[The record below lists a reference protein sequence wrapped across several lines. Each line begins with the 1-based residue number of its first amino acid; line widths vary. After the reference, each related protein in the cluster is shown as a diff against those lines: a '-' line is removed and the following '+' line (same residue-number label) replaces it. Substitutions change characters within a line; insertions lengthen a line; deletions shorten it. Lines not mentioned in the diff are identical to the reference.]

1 VDVYVVGDR
10 QKPNP
15 RLLILSDA
23 STDQKR
29 TAEDLERFGRFV
41 RALAA
46 KGLTAEHRFT
56 PDEDSLRGI
65 LAGTVPD
72 LVFSAS
78 LLCAPG
84 PRGRVQVHALL
95 EELGTPYVGSDPAVL
110 ELAIDKAA
118 LKERW
123 QAAGVRT
130 PAFIRVDGADDR
142 GGIASRAAE
151 LGFPC
156 IVKPDRE
163 GNSRGIGEDSVVRG
177 MPALVS
183 KVEETVRVFGSAL
196 VERFLG
202 DAPDCREFTVAMIG
216 SGDEMTAMPAEIVL
230 VAPKAVRLVTNE
242 DKDGHRTK
250 ALPIADT
257 RLRAEVERFALA
269 AFRAAGVRDYARCD
283 LIMVGGELYA
293 IEINGQPMVPDLW
306 FEACAA
312 GAGGDGFDEAGYL
325 NAIVRSA
332 LQRPRG
338 KGG

>member
-1 VDVYVVGDR
+1 MGDV
-10 QKPNP
+10 QEAKA

-23 STDQKR
+23 SPDRAR
-29 TAEDLERFGRFV
+29 TEEDLERFGRFV
-41 RALAA
+41 AALAA
-46 KGLTAEHRFT
+46 AGFAAEHRFT
-56 PDEDSLRGI
+56 PDEDGLRGL

-84 PRGRVQVHALL
+84 PRGRVQVHSLL
-95 EELGTPYVGSDPAVL
+95 EEFGIPYVGSDPAVL

-123 QAAGVRT
+123 QASGVRT
-130 PAFIRVDGADDR
+130 PAFFRVNGPVGTADR
-142 GGIASRAAE
+142 GVIASHAAE

-177 MPALVS
+177 MPALLS
-183 KVEETVRVFGSAL
+183 KVEETVRAFGSAL
-196 VERFLG
+196 VELFLG
-202 DAPDCREFTVAMIG
+202 DAPDRREFTVAMIG
-216 SGDEMTAMPAEIVL
+216 SGDAMAAMPAEIVFA
-230 VAPKAVRLVTNE
+230 APKAVRVVTNE

-250 ALPIADT
+250 ALPIADAG
-257 RLRAEVERFALA
+257 LRTEVERFALA
-269 AFRAAGVRDYARCD
+269 AFRAAGVRDYARSD
-283 LIMVGGELYA
+283 LIMAGGALYA

-312 GAGGDGFDEAGYL
+312 GYGLDEAGYL
-325 NAIVRSA
+325 NAIVGAA
-332 LQRPRG
+332 LERTRG